1 MGREQCDEKMTNYK
15 TKTVTSESSFFF
27 HFFSLKKVLRIRE
40 KGKLGSRDGYFKG
53 RCHRYD
59 YTLNYESNSV
69 IKETNKLGTKRN
81 ERKRWGNGNPGL
93 RTQTEGVS

>member
-27 HFFSLKKVLRIRE
+27 IFSLKKVLRTRD
-40 KGKLGSRDGYFKG
+40 KGKLGSRDGSFKG
-53 RCHRYD
+53 KCHRYD
-59 YTLNYESNSV
+59 YTLNYENNLI
-69 IKETNKLGTKRN
+69 IKETNEAGTKKN